1 MVKTK
6 LKRGDTWRLVFTY
19 TDAAGAPVDLSGAS
33 AHMQLRTAADGTVLL
48 DWDTAGTELVIAT
61 NTVTLT
67 VDPTDTADLTVG
79 TYVSDLEITYPDGT
93 VDSTDTFKIEVEADI
108 TVEVPAP

>member
-19 TDAAGAPVDLSGAS
+19 TDAAGVAVDLSGAS
-33 AHMQLRTAADGTVLL
+33 AHMQMRTAIDGTVIL
-48 DWDTAGTELVIAT
+48 DWDTAGTDLVIAS

-67 VDPTDTADLTVG
+67 VDPTDTADLAVG
-79 TYVSDLEITYPDGT
+79 VYLSDLEITYPDGT
-93 VDSTDTFKIEVEADI
+93 VDSTETFKLEVEADI

>member
-1 MVKTK
+1 
-6 LKRGDTWRLVFTY
+6 
-19 TDAAGAPVDLSGAS
+19 
-33 AHMQLRTAADGTVLL
+33 
-48 DWDTAGTELVIAT
+48 
-61 NTVTLT
+61 
-67 VDPTDTADLTVG
+67 LTVG